1 MKILKL
7 FFLLL
12 LSNQAIAQY
21 HIYSDEANLANQK
34 ITETSDNGFLIAAT
48 EYCYTPGT
56 TVIEGCTYAIH
67 LVKTN
72 ASGDT
77 LWTNNLN
84 YYTQVGPGPK
94 VFENN
99 DGSFTIITATNQS
112 YQCNNIFV
120 ALSGFSQIE
129 IFNISSTG
137 ELISDIRFPDNCELR
152 LKSVIRI
159 EDNLYAVLGYYQEPI
174 FVNHIP
180 EGRLFIMDNNANII
194 NQITFYGETF
204 KRGSLLKSSSGEIL
218 VFFLNDNEE
227 LQLNTYNSELN
238 LLSEKINSDS
248 DYSCF
253 SSISYTRTNLFSNN
267 NIGVLCYEIHNDYEN
282 SHFFRFDS
290 EFVLNAENTFTLNR
304 PTNFIERNNG
314 NIIIASTNT
323 DADNTSN
330 TQINYLG
337 ADGDSLYS
345 VIIYGSEDEQP
356 RQIIQT
362 SSENFAITGSVNCCN
377 EDTIVG
383 PSKSFLLLENQITSN
398 YSPINEDRKI
408 SIYPNPTG
416 SYFSILIDDYNQ
428 NKAYAIN
435 IYSSLGQLIKQKT
448 LQNSTT
454 NISVKDL
461 PTGIYFYTIA
471 EDESIIKSG
480 KVIKNGILD
489 K

>member
-1 MKILKL
+1 MKIFKL

-12 LSNQAIAQY
+12 LSNQVIAQY
-21 HIYSDEANLANQK
+21 HIYSDEANLAGQK
-34 ITETSDNGFLIAAT
+34 IIETSDNGFLIAAT
-48 EYCYTPGT
+48 EYCYTPGAI
-56 TVIEGCTYAIH
+56 VIEGCTYAIH

-94 VFENN
+94 LFENN

-112 YQCNNIFV
+112 YQCNDIFV
-120 ALSGFSQIE
+120 ALSGFRQIE

-137 ELISDIRFPDNCELR
+137 ELISDIRFPDNCELA
-152 LKSVIRI
+152 LKSVIRM
-159 EDNLYAVLGYYQEPI
+159 EDNLYAVLAYYEEPI
-174 FVNHIP
+174 LVNHIP
-180 EGRLFIMDNNANII
+180 EGRLFIMDNNANIS
-194 NQITFYGETF
+194 NQITFYDETF
-204 KRGSLLKSSSGEIL
+204 RAGSLLKNPSNEIL
-218 VFFLNDNEE
+218 LFFMNDNEE
-227 LQLNTYNSELN
+227 LQLNTYNSQLN

-267 NIGVLCYEIHNDYEN
+267 DIGVLCYEFHNDYEN

-290 EFVLNAENTFTLNR
+290 ELVLNSENSFTLNR

-314 NIIIASTNT
+314 NIIIASTNM
-323 DADNTSN
+323 DADTTTN

-345 VIIYGSEDEQP
+345 VIIYNAEDEYP

-362 SSENFAITGSVNCCN
+362 SSENFALVGSVNCCN
-377 EDTIVG
+377 EDTLIG
-383 PSKSFLLLENQITSN
+383 PSKSFLLLENQLTSN
-398 YSPINEDRKI
+398 YSPINEDREI
-408 SIYPNPTG
+408 SIYPNPAA
-416 SYFSILIDDYNQ
+416 SSFSILIDDYNQ
-428 NKAYAIN
+428 SKEYTIN
-435 IYSSLGQLIKQKT
+435 IYSSLGQLIKQKA
-448 LQNSTT
+448 LQNAT
-454 NISVKDL
+454 NITVKDL
-461 PTGIYFYTIA
+461 HSGIYFYTLI

-480 KVIKNGILD
+480 KVIKNE
-489 K
+489 